1 MKKSRKTKKFFK
13 NGSLHLMMMPALIL
27 LLIYNYIPLAGNI
40 MAFQKFNPSK
50 GFFHSKWVGLK
61 NFQYVFHLP
70 DIYQVI
76 WNTFYIAIL
85 KIIMGIVIPVIV
97 ALLLNEIRKMKFKR
111 TIQTMIYFPH
121 FLSWVILAGVFVDVL
136 SPSNGVIGKAFTAMG
151 LEPIFFLG
159 DSKWFPYTMV
169 LTDTWKEFGYG
180 TIVYLAA
187 LTGIDPSL
195 YEAAVMDGANRWKQ
209 TLHVTLPGILPI
221 VMLMSILAMGNIFN
235 AGFDQIFNMYSP
247 QVYSTGDILDTLVY
261 RIGMLDAQYGVATAI
276 GLFKSVISFAMLG
289 ISYMVA
295 YKYTEYRVF

>member
-1 MKKSRKTKKFFK
+1 MKTKKKFK
-13 NGSLHLMMMPALIL
+13 NWSLHLMLLPALIL
-27 LLIYNYIPLAGNI
+27 LLIYNYIPLFGNV

-50 GFFHSKWVGLK
+50 GFLGSEWIGLE
-61 NFQYVFHLP
+61 NFKYVFSLP
-70 DIYQVI
+70 DIWQVI

-85 KIIMGIVIPVIV
+85 KIIMGIIIPVIV
-97 ALLLNEIRKMKFKR
+97 ALLLNEITRQRFKR

-136 SPSNGVIGKAFTAMG
+136 SPSNGVIGKLFTSLGM
-151 LEPIFFLG
+151 EPIFFLG
-159 DSKWFPYTMV
+159 DEKWFPYTMV
-169 LTDTWKEFGYG
+169 LTETWKEFGYG

-195 YEAAVMDGANRWKQ
+195 YEAAVMDGASRWKQ
-209 TLHVTLPGILPI
+209 TLHVTVPGILPI
-221 VMLMSILAMGNIFN
+221 IMLMSILAMGNVFN

-289 ISYMVA
+289 ISYAIA
-295 YKYTEYRVF
+295 YKYTDYRVF

>member
-1 MKKSRKTKKFFK
+1 
-13 NGSLHLMMMPALIL
+13 MMMPALIL
-27 LLIYNYIPLAGNI
+27 LLIYNYIPRVGNI

-295 YKYTEYRVF
+295 YKYTDYRVF

>member
-1 MKKSRKTKKFFK
+1 MKKSRKTKKFLK

-111 TIQTMIYFPH
+111 TVQTMIYFPH

-247 QVYSTGDILDTLVY
+247 QVYNTGDILDTLVY

-295 YKYTEYRVF
+295 FKYTDYRVF

>member
-1 MKKSRKTKKFFK
+1 
-13 NGSLHLMMMPALIL
+13 MMMPALIL
-27 LLIYNYIPLAGNI
+27 LLIYNYIPRVGNI

-169 LTDTWKEFGYG
+169 LTDTGKEFGYG

-295 YKYTEYRVF
+295 YKYTDYRVF